1 MLTATTSSA
10 TKMFRNSFKMKII
23 ADIGNLSE
31 DLVLTKHDD
40 SQNER
45 YAWSQTGNVHTG
57 QAEA

>member
-1 MLTATTSSA
+1 
-10 TKMFRNSFKMKII
+10 MFRNSFKMKII

-45 YAWSQTGNVHTG
+45 YAWSQTENVHTG